1 MSPLTKVHRT
11 NKDLTE
17 RFELIVNGK
26 EIANAYSELND
37 PIDQKDRFEKQLELS
52 KKGDLEANQF
62 IDYDFLRAL
71 EYGMPPTSGIG
82 IGIDR
87 LVMLLTNN
95 SSIQE
100 VLFFP
105 QMKPE
110 KKSLNLNEAEKSIY
124 VLIKKNESNNLNK
137 VKEDSNLS
145 NKAWDKGI
153 KNLVKN
159 NLVKVVKS
167 NEGLF
172 IQLVN

>member
-1 MSPLTKVHRT
+1 
-11 NKDLTE
+11 
-17 RFELIVNGK
+17 
-26 EIANAYSELND
+26 
-37 PIDQKDRFEKQLELS
+37 
-52 KKGDLEANQF
+52 
-62 IDYDFLRAL
+62 
-71 EYGMPPTSGIG
+71 
-82 IGIDR
+82 
-87 LVMLLTNN
+87 
-95 SSIQE
+95 
-100 VLFFP
+100 
-105 QMKPE
+105 MKPE